1 MKKLFILVICVV
13 AVLFASCEQDEP
25 VTMENGH
32 TCVDLGLSVKW
43 ATCNVGASK
52 PEDYGDYFAWGETQ
66 SKEYYDWSTYK
77 WSNGN
82 HDNLTK
88 YGMDSNYGI
97 VDNKIILDK
106 TDDAAAIN
114 WGGSWRIPTD
124 AEMTELREQCT
135 WTWTTQNGVNGYKVT
150 SKKSGYTNKSI
161 FLPAAGYRYD
171 SSLSNAGSG
180 GYYWSSSLD
189 TDTPYGAWYVCF
201 YSGSV
206 LRLNYYRVYG
216 FSVRP
221 VCQ

>member
-135 WTWTTQNGVNGYKVT
+135 WTWTNQNGVNGYKVT
-150 SKKSGYTNKSI
+150 STKNSNSI

-171 SSLSNAGSG
+171 DSLCGNGSY
-180 GYYWSSSLD
+180 GYYWVNSLD
-189 TDTPYGAWYVCF
+189 TEVHPYYAFELYFDSRYVVRYFTFRYCGV
-201 YSGSV
+201 S
-206 LRLNYYRVYG
+206 L
-216 FSVRP
+216 RP

>member
-25 VTMENGH
+25 VTLENGH

-135 WTWTTQNGVNGYKVT
+135 WTWTNQNGVNGYKVT
-150 SKKSGYTNKSI
+150 STKNSNSI

-171 SSLSNAGSG
+171 DSLCGIGSY
-180 GYYWSSSLD
+180 GYFCVNSLD
-189 TDTPYGAWYVCF
+189 TEVHPYYAFELYFDSRYVVRYF
-201 YSGSV
+201 TF
-206 LRLNYYRVYG
+206 RYYGV
-216 FSVRP
+216 SLRP